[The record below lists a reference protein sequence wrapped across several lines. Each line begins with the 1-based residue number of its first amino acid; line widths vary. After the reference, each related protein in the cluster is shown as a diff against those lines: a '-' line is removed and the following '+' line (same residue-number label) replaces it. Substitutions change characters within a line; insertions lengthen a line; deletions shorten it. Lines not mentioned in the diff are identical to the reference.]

1 MRLKPY
7 CWFFDAVV
15 RTGSLIVIDADGKRH
30 EFGDGTGR
38 PHCMRLTDRS
48 LHWRIALRP
57 SLAIGEGYMAG
68 TLIPEA
74 TSLPDLLT
82 LLMTNEMAASS
93 RGLLRVL
100 SELARRVGRWMA
112 FNGLGRARRNV
123 AHHYDLKDELFAL
136 FLDPDRYYSCAYFE
150 GPRDNLAHA
159 QARKAALIARKLAP
173 SPNHRVL
180 DIGSGWGGLG
190 MLLARTTAARVTGI
204 TLSVEQCRYASAR
217 AGRLGLGEQ
226 CQFHVRDY
234 RAETGTYD
242 RIVSIGMLE
251 HVGPAHYD
259 AYFGTVARCLAADGV
274 ALIHAVGA
282 FNRAGPIPA
291 FIAKYIFPGAYVPT
305 LSEVIPP
312 IERAGLKIT
321 DIEIWRLHYAE
332 TLAHWRANF
341 LARRAEAEALYDAR
355 FCRMW
360 EFYLAACEVAFRIGD
375 VMVFQIQIAKRQD
388 AVPLTRRYLFE
399 APAATDTAQRGA
411 AA

>member
-1 MRLKPY
+1 
-7 CWFFDAVV
+7 
-15 RTGSLIVIDADGKRH
+15 
-30 EFGDGTGR
+30 
-38 PHCMRLTDRS
+38 
-48 LHWRIALRP
+48 
-57 SLAIGEGYMAG
+57 
-68 TLIPEA
+68 
-74 TSLPDLLT
+74 
-82 LLMTNEMAASS
+82 MTNEMAASS

-100 SELARRVGRWMA
+100 GELARRFGRWMA

-136 FLDPDRYYSCAYFE
+136 FLDPDRHYSCAYFAQ
-150 GPRDNLAHA
+150 PDDDLAAA

-173 SPNHRVL
+173 LPGQRVL
-180 DIGSGWGGLG
+180 DIGSGWGALG
-190 MLLARTTAARVTGI
+190 TLLARTKAAQVTGI
-204 TLSVEQCRYASAR
+204 TLSVEQCRYAAAR
-217 AGRLGLGEQ
+217 AESLGLADR
-226 CQFHVRDY
+226 CRFHVRDY

-242 RIVSIGMLE
+242 RVVSIGMLE

-259 AYFGTVARCLAADGV
+259 AYFETVARCLAPDGIG
-274 ALIHAVGA
+274 LIHAVGA

-341 LARRAEAEALYDAR
+341 LARRAEAEALYDAH

-388 AVPLTRRYLFE
+388 AVPLTRDYLLDIPAQNRPNRIE
-399 APAATDTAQRGA
+399 AA
-411 AA
+411 